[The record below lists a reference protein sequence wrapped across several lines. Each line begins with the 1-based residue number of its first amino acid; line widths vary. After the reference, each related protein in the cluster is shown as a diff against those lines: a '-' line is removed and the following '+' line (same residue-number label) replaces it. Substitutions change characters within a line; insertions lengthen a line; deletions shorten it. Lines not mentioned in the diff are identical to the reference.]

1 MVYYSLSGDIL
12 VSQPTQKAAHLDLW
26 WELLSIPSSGSWKL
40 PGVPEHRC
48 WLTLWVYQV
57 DNSSRRNHQL
67 TYQPIP
73 HFQLSTTPRWFHI
86 RIEYDDLRIRV
97 DIYIYPSAM
106 WQETWVGGTRVRRGS
121 WEEGWWWWRWK
132 REYEAEVVY
141 ISLCVATQKQTREG
155 GCVLHNI
162 STYTIKYCFR
172 VSCVSTSWNNTL
184 LMAGLSDVRT
194 YNRPG
199 TQAKVFYLRVASPL
213 GVLTV

>member
-1 MVYYSLSGDIL
+1 MIKGISDHREGKDDVITRYGWVLSR
-12 VSQPTQKAAHLDLW
+12 STQGGLHVGRRVCLQ
-26 WELLSIPSSGSWKL
+26 WE
-40 PGVPEHRC
+40 
-48 WLTLWVYQV
+48 
-57 DNSSRRNHQL
+57 
-67 TYQPIP
+67 
-73 HFQLSTTPRWFHI
+73 
-86 RIEYDDLRIRV
+86 
-97 DIYIYPSAM
+97 
-106 WQETWVGGTRVRRGS
+106 ETWVWLTRVRRRN
-121 WEEGWWWWRWK
+121 WVEGWWWWRWK
-132 REYEAEVVY
+132 REYEAGGF